1 VVSHSAHYSHLR
13 REVSYLVQ
21 YAANETAAMFP
32 GTNPIGLLDMG
43 ESDGSTPGTM
53 VGSLRHPQGTH
64 INGNDIDIAYF
75 QTGADNLGR
84 SVCPENGSFCT
95 GAPDILDARRSAY
108 FIVKLMESPNL
119 RVIGVDTMIASDLF
133 DAADDLRSEGKITA
147 NQRSMM
153 DSYLAYGDGWPFHQH
168 HLHFSW
174 AWESGHSTSD
184 TSNEGCLLEN
194 IEDYETPE
202 LIGAL

>member
-1 VVSHSAHYSHLR
+1 
-13 REVSYLVQ
+13 
-21 YAANETAAMFP
+21 M
-32 GTNPIGLLDMG
+32 
-43 ESDGSTPGTM
+43 
-53 VGSLRHPQGTH
+53 
-64 INGNDIDIAYF
+64 
-75 QTGADNLGR
+75 
-84 SVCPENGSFCT
+84 CPENGSFCT

-119 RVIGVDTMIASDLF
+119 REIGVDTMLASDLF

-153 DSYLAYGDGWPFHQH
+153 DSYLAYGDGWPYHQH
-168 HLHFSW
+168 PLHFSW
-174 AWESGHSTSD
+174 TWESGHSTSA